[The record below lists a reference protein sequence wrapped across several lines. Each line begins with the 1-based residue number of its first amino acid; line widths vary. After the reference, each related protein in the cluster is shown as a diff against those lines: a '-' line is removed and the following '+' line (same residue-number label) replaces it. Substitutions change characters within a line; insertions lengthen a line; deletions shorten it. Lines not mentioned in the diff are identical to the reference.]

1 MNDLDEIYRQALR
14 QAARE
19 AHGLWRA
26 VWDEVYP
33 SVAEMER
40 ERYPA
45 AAGVH
50 VGRPDRRNRIGKR
63 GRGL

>member
-1 MNDLDEIYRQALR
+1 MNELGEIYRQELR

-19 AHGLWRA
+19 AHGLWRQ
-26 VWDEVYP
+26 VWTELYP

-45 AAGVH
+45 ASGEH
-50 VGRPDRRNRIGKR
+50 VGRPGKRNRKR
-63 GRGL
+63 EARA

>member
-1 MNDLDEIYRQALR
+1 MNELDEIYRQALR

-19 AHGLWRA
+19 AHGLWRQ
-26 VWDEVYP
+26 VWGELYP

-50 VGRPDRRNRIGKR
+50 VGRLGRRNAKR